1 MRASS
6 LVLIIKSKF
15 FSVKFPSLI
24 HQPNTQ
30 ATKSSLFMNLRC
42 SYMFTSCINNHLNL
56 FLFLVYWFSWEGFLS
71 LEKGSSLKSSWVSP
85 AHLTTYCGYLS
96 RGQIINLNYF
106 LYYTPLRR
114 LQFVIFSRHLPPLFA
129 LHYSELLLTWIEKL
143 VLFFISADSAY

>member
-1 MRASS
+1 MECQWCSMQASS

-15 FSVKFPSLI
+15 FSVKLI

-30 ATKSSLFMNLRC
+30 ATKSSLSMNLKC
-42 SYMFTSCINNHLNL
+42 SYMSTSCINNYSNL
-56 FLFLVYWFSWEGFLS
+56 FLLLVHWFSWEGFLS
-71 LEKGSSLKSSWVSP
+71 LEKGSSLKSSWVPPP

-114 LQFVIFSRHLPPLFA
+114 LQFVIFQPPAPTICTA
-129 LHYSELLLTWIEKL
+129 L
-143 VLFFISADSAY
+143 